1 MGLLSDVSLQSAQRL
16 SGTTYGRVI
25 ETIGLNDRRR
35 SDAQVDAILQAQPDI
50 VLIAGGTEKGATR
63 SVNKLV
69 DLVHMACKDLPK
81 ESRPKVLYCGNSAIA
96 KRVKE
101 GLERETV
108 IVVAPNIRPSIDLED
123 LAPAE
128 LLLAKVSA
136 KLRTLQLGG
145 LEGLAKLSSAPFL
158 PSAYALGRMMR
169 FSSGLSDLSKT
180 TLGLDLG
187 ASATTLAVA
196 SSETVHLNVFRS
208 LGMGG
213 SLLSALQQ
221 IRLEDIARWVPFDI
235 SEADIRDYLY
245 QKSLFPAMIPMTPET
260 LAIEQAMAR
269 QILRFATRRMLERW
283 PETELSFER
292 IFISGATLTQAPT
305 AAQSLML
312 MLDGLQ
318 PVGVNVVMLDP
329 YGLSQALGAIAG
341 ANTLLPA
348 QIVELGAY
356 SNLGTVICPVSD
368 AKTGTVILKL
378 KVTYED
384 GTDTRLDVKQ
394 GSLVPLPV
402 RNGQVVHLDVE
413 TLHGTVLDPCLPRL
427 KRFKIIGGLCGAV
440 VDARGRPIVLPD
452 DAVRRREL
460 LLRWAR
466 GAEDRRSA

>member
-1 MGLLSDVSLQSAQRL
+1 
-16 SGTTYGRVI
+16 
-25 ETIGLNDRRR
+25 
-35 SDAQVDAILQAQPDI
+35 
-50 VLIAGGTEKGATR
+50 
-63 SVNKLV
+63 
-69 DLVHMACKDLPK
+69 
-81 ESRPKVLYCGNSAIA
+81 
-96 KRVKE
+96 
-101 GLERETV
+101 
-108 IVVAPNIRPSIDLED
+108 
-123 LAPAE
+123 
-128 LLLAKVSA
+128 
-136 KLRTLQLGG
+136 
-145 LEGLAKLSSAPFL
+145 
-158 PSAYALGRMMR
+158 
-169 FSSGLSDLSKT
+169 
-180 TLGLDLG
+180 
-187 ASATTLAVA
+187 
-196 SSETVHLNVFRS
+196 
-208 LGMGG
+208 
-213 SLLSALQQ
+213 
-221 IRLEDIARWVPFDI
+221 
-235 SEADIRDYLY
+235 DIRDYLY

-269 QILRFATRRMLERW
+269 QILRFATQRMLERW

-348 QIVELGAY
+348 QIVESGAY

-384 GTDTRLDVKQ
+384 GTDTRLEVKQ

-402 RNGQVVHLDVE
+402 RNGQVVHLEVE